1 MHLKLNDLPLTGN
14 NSLVDLFKRIPD
26 PRSRFGKT
34 HTLHG
39 MLSLTYCAFLCG
51 VRNYA
56 GIDDWS
62 KNLTKKE
69 IKQFDFGTREIP
81 TASIIQKTL
90 RFLDVEFIEKEFT
103 RWFIGQNSLQ
113 DKWIAFDGKTLRGS
127 RHGKQRGLHLLGV
140 LLHEDNTIVMQT
152 LVGEKTNEIPIAQK
166 ILKNM
171 KNVEGAVFTLDA
183 IHTQSETARIVVKEK
198 GAEYVLMVK
207 DNQKELKK
215 SLKCRIFPMLSSSAP
230 KRRDT
235 GELKYE
241 I

>member
-1 MHLKLNDLPLTGN
+1 
-14 NSLVDLFKRIPD
+14 
-26 PRSRFGKT
+26 
-34 HTLHG
+34 
-39 MLSLTYCAFLCG
+39 
-51 VRNYA
+51 
-56 GIDDWS
+56 
-62 KNLTKKE
+62 
-69 IKQFDFGTREIP
+69 
-81 TASIIQKTL
+81 
-90 RFLDVEFIEKEFT
+90 LDVEFIEKEFT

-215 SLKCRIFPMLSSSAP
+215 SLKCRIFPMLSSPAP